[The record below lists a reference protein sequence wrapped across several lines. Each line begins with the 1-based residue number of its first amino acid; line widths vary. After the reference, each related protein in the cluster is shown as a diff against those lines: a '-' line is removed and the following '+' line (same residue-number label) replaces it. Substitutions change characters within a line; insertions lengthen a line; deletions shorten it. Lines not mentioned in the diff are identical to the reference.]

1 MPTHERCESLIN
13 ISKRDLRSAKI
24 LSKDANPEVENSC
37 YHCQQSA
44 EKALKA
50 YLIHNN
56 VLYKFTHNLD
66 ILCTDCFNI
75 DDTFISIR
83 THCNILNSYS
93 SETRYLDN
101 CPLTE
106 KDMNEAIELAEEVL
120 NFVKEK
126 IEKSNLS

>member
-1 MPTHERCESLIN
+1 MPTHERYDSLIN
-13 ISKRDLRSAKI
+13 ISKRDLRSAII
-24 LSKDANPEVENSC
+24 LSKDSCPEVENSC

-50 YLIHNN
+50 YLIYNN
-56 VLYKFTHNLD
+56 ILYKFTHNLEF
-66 ILCTDCFNI
+66 LCLECIKI
-75 DDTFISIR
+75 DDSFKSIR

-93 SETRYLDN
+93 TDTRYLDN

-106 KDMNEAIELAEEVL
+106 RDMHEAIELAEEVL

-126 IEKSNLS
+126 IEKG